1 MFSLTPKNQ
10 KALTTIALY
19 LSFLAMAV
27 FNVILGATLPNLA
40 QNTGASIDQVSIL
53 FSALFL
59 GYILGA
65 FFSGDVFD
73 RFHPLRILFTA
84 ILIGIVSLFIVP
96 HLTVLI
102 PLISAFFVMGLSAGT
117 LDLGANLTLL
127 WCHGDKARPYLNGL
141 HTVFGV
147 GAFLTPLL
155 VGRWLSNGASL
166 QNAYWNLAWLL
177 LPICL
182 FLLILSRWPFNR
194 NQSPTVQNIRSFAG
208 KSGISVNLLLF
219 ALILMTVIGSG
230 NSFSGWILT
239 YTQNM
244 FPAAPEQ
251 APYQASALFWIVIA
265 ITRTLTIPLTR
276 RMHNRT
282 ILLTNLIGVLLA
294 YTSLLIFSNSFAYLW
309 VGVVLSG
316 IMIATVFP
324 TVLSYSSQLGEI
336 KGSSTRWLYLGAGIG
351 NVTLPWLVGRRFE
364 TFGPPWMHVV
374 HISAAALGL
383 LLLLILLNRTR
394 HIHKEI
400 P

>member
-1 MFSLTPKNQ
+1 MTVISPKSM
-10 KALTTIALY
+10 KTLTTIALY

-40 QNTGASIDQVSIL
+40 QNTSASIDQVSIL

-65 FFSGDVFD
+65 FFSGAVFD
-73 RFHPLRILFTA
+73 RFHPLRILFIV
-84 ILIGIVSLFIVP
+84 ILTGIGSLFIVP
-96 HLTVLI
+96 RLTALT
-102 PLISAFFVMGLSAGT
+102 PLNITFFLMGLCAGT
-117 LDLGANLTLL
+117 LDLGANLSLL

-155 VGRWLSNGASL
+155 IGRWLSGGASL
-166 QNAYWNLAWLL
+166 QNAYWNLALLL
-177 LPICL
+177 LPISL
-182 FLLILSRWPFNR
+182 FLLVLSRWPFNR
-194 NQSPTVQNIRSFAG
+194 NQSPSAQKSRLLSG

-219 ALILMTVIGSG
+219 ALILTAVVGSG

-244 FPAAPEQ
+244 FPAASEQ
-251 APYQASALFWIVIA
+251 APYQAAALFWIVIA
-265 ITRTLTIPLTR
+265 ATRTLTIPLTR
-276 RMHNRT
+276 RMQNRT
-282 ILLTNLIGVLLA
+282 ILLIDLSGVLLA
-294 YTSLLIFSNSFAYLW
+294 YTSLLVFANSFAYLW
-309 VGVVLSG
+309 VGIAFSG

-324 TVLSYSSQLGEI
+324 TILSYSSQLGEV

-364 TFGPPWMHVV
+364 SFGPPWMHVI
-374 HISAAALGL
+374 HISAAAIGL
-383 LLLLILLNRTR
+383 LLFLILLNRTR
-394 HIHKEI
+394 QIHKET

>member
-1 MFSLTPKNQ
+1 MRSVSPKTH
-10 KALTTIALY
+10 KILTTIALY

-53 FSALFL
+53 FSVLFL

-73 RFHPLRILFTA
+73 RFHPLGILFTA
-84 ILIGIVSLFIVP
+84 ILIGTGSLFLVP
-96 HLTVLI
+96 RLTSLT
-102 PLISAFFVMGLSAGT
+102 PMNMAFFLMGLCAGT

-155 VGRWLSNGASL
+155 IGRWLSGGASL
-166 QNAYWNLAWLL
+166 QNAYWNLAFIL
-177 LPICL
+177 LPIGL
-182 FLLILSRWPFNR
+182 FLLILSRWPFER
-194 NQSPTVQNIRSFAG
+194 NQNLNSEKRGQSIG
-208 KSGISVNLLLF
+208 KSGISVNLILF

-244 FPAAPEQ
+244 FPAAPAQ
-251 APYQASALFWIVIA
+251 AAYQTSALFWIVIA
-265 ITRTLTIPLTR
+265 ATRTLTIPLTR
-276 RMHNRT
+276 RMQNRT
-282 ILLTNLIGVLLA
+282 ILLIDLCGVLLA
-294 YTSLLIFSNSFAYLW
+294 YTSLLVFANAFAFLW
-309 VGVVLSG
+309 AGVALSG

-324 TVLSYSSQLGEI
+324 TVLSYSSQLGEV
-336 KGSSTRWLYLGAGIG
+336 KGASTRWLYLGAGIG

-364 TFGPPWMHVV
+364 SFGPPWMHVI
-374 HISAAALGL
+374 HISAAAIGL
-383 LLLLILLNRTR
+383 LLLVVLLKRTR
-394 HIHKEI
+394 QIPKET

>member
-1 MFSLTPKNQ
+1 MTVIRPKTL
-10 KALTTIALY
+10 KILTTIALY

-40 QNTGASIDQVSIL
+40 QNAGASIDQVSVL

-59 GYILGA
+59 GYIIGS
-65 FFSGDVFD
+65 FFSGGVFD
-73 RFHPLRILFTA
+73 RYHPLRILFTA
-84 ILIGIVSLFIVP
+84 ILVGILSLFIVP
-96 HLTVLI
+96 RLTTLMPI
-102 PLISAFFVMGLSAGT
+102 TIAFFLMGLCAGT
-117 LDLGANLTLL
+117 LDLGANLSLL
-127 WCHGDKARPYLNGL
+127 WCHGDKARPFLNGL

-155 VGRWLSNGASL
+155 IGRWLSDGASL

-177 LPICL
+177 LPISL
-182 FLLILSRWPFNR
+182 FLLILSRWPYNR
-194 NQSPTVQNIRSFAG
+194 NQSPTTQNNRSFAG

-239 YTQNM
+239 YTQKM
-244 FPAAPEQ
+244 FPTAPDQAA
-251 APYQASALFWIVIA
+251 YQAAALFWIVIA
-265 ITRTLTIPLTR
+265 ATRTLTIPLTHR
-276 RMHNRT
+276 IPNRT
-282 ILLTNLIGVLLA
+282 MLLIDLCGVLLA
-294 YTSLLIFSNSFAYLW
+294 YTSLLVFANSFDYLW
-309 VGVVLSG
+309 VGVALSG

-324 TVLSYSSQLGEI
+324 TVLSYSSQLGEV

-364 TFGPPWMHVV
+364 GFGPPWMHVV
-374 HISAAALGL
+374 HICAVAVGL
-383 LLLLILLNRTR
+383 LLLLVLLKRTR
-394 HIHKEI
+394 QIHKDT

>member
-65 FFSGDVFD
+65 FFSGEILD
-73 RFHPLRILFTA
+73 RFHPLRILFTV
-84 ILIGIVSLFIVP
+84 ILIGTGSLFIVP
-96 HLTVLI
+96 RLTTLI
-102 PLISAFFVMGLSAGT
+102 PLISAFFLMGLCAGT
-117 LDLGANLTLL
+117 LDLGANLSLL
-127 WCHGDKARPYLNGL
+127 WCHGERARPYLNGL

-155 VGRWLSNGASL
+155 IGRWLSSGASL
-166 QNAYWNLAWLL
+166 QNAYWNLAFLL

-182 FLLILSRWPFNR
+182 FLLVLSRWPFER
-194 NQSPTVQNIRSFAG
+194 NQGLNPQKNRFLGG
-208 KSGISVNLLLF
+208 KSGISVNLMLF
-219 ALILMTVIGSG
+219 ALILMAVVGSG

-251 APYQASALFWIVIA
+251 AAYQAAALFWIVIA
-265 ITRTLTIPLTR
+265 ITRTVTIPLTR

-294 YTSLLIFSNSFAYLW
+294 YTSLLVFANSFAYLW
-309 VGVVLSG
+309 AGVALSG

-324 TVLSYSSQLGEI
+324 TVLSYSSQLGEV
-336 KGSSTRWLYLGAGIG
+336 KGTSTRWLYLGAGIG

-364 TFGPPWMHVV
+364 SFGPPWMHVV

-383 LLLLILLNRTR
+383 LLLFILLNRTR
-394 HIHKEI
+394 HIHKET